1 MTWRD
6 EMKTPE
12 NVDELV
18 SLIAGLTG
26 FHAGHFCIEYS
37 TFIKEFPFIDNKE
50 AITQLIEKLR
60 ISSIFIRNVKKVST
74 TSKLESDGPYIL
86 VVQKIE
92 F

>member
-12 NVDELV
+12 NVDELAT
-18 SLIAGLTG
+18 LIIGLTG
-26 FHAGHFCIEYS
+26 YHAGHFCIEYS
-37 TFIKEFPFIDNKE
+37 TFIKEFPFITNKE

-60 ISSIFIRNVKKVST
+60 VRSIFIRNVKKIST
-74 TSKLESDGPYIL
+74 TSNLESNGSYIL

-92 F
+92 L